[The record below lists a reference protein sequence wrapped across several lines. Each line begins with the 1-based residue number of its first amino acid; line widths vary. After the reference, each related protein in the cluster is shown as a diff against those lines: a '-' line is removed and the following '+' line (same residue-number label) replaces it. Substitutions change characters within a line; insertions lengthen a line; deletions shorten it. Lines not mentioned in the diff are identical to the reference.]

1 MTRFNQLGK
10 LMVVMGILFVLGAG
24 FAFYKIQEG
33 YDSLQAFSAAQNVV
47 LKYNEQG
54 QLLDRGKPEEAQ
66 RIMRLLAEDWGYPVV
81 ESELDPNDPLVNT
94 ASEYMCQMAVIGYH
108 VLHGN
113 HAVVLTEN
121 QEYKGKVYPVGSYE
135 IPVNGRYW
143 TGFDRM
149 HPMDG
154 KVREM
159 AWSGVAHGLIA
170 ELGVGT
176 VTASTLQLGLAVAAL
191 MAGLGGSLIL
201 LGVGLQWAS
210 CSVEFAPK
218 ARASKPRVFKAD
230 GSSALAV

>member
-1 MTRFNQLGK
+1 M
-10 LMVVMGILFVLGAG
+10 
-24 FAFYKIQEG
+24 
-33 YDSLQAFSAAQNVV
+33 S
-47 LKYNEQG
+47 
-54 QLLDRGKPEEAQ
+54 
-66 RIMRLLAEDWGYPVV
+66 
-81 ESELDPNDPLVNT
+81 
-94 ASEYMCQMAVIGYH
+94 
-108 VLHGN
+108 
-113 HAVVLTEN
+113 
-121 QEYKGKVYPVGSYE
+121 
-135 IPVNGRYW
+135 GRYW

-159 AWSGVAHGLIA
+159 AWSGVAQGLIA